1 MIPPFL
7 VPWAIRLAVVLG
19 IALSGY
25 LGYSHIKDIGYKEA
39 EAKYTLIIKD
49 YESIINKKIDSIE
62 TLSTTL
68 VAENRE
74 NSTLLAQDMQAIKDG
89 IKKKPLVIV
98 KDGECN
104 PSANFSDSFSKIN
117 QRANQSIK
125 DKKP

>member
-7 VPWAIRLAVVLG
+7 LPWILRVIVLLG
-19 IALSGY
+19 ITFSGY

-39 EAKYTLIIKD
+39 EAKYTLVIKD
-49 YESIINKKIDSIE
+49 YEANINKKIDSIE
-62 TLSTTL
+62 TLSSTL
-68 VAENRE
+68 VIENRE
-74 NSTLLAQDMQAIKDG
+74 NSNILAQDMQAIKDG

-104 PSANFSDSFSKIN
+104 PSTNFSDSFSKIN

>member
-7 VPWAIRLAVVLG
+7 IPWVIRLAAVLG

-25 LGYSHIKDIGYKEA
+25 LGYSNIKDIGYKEA
-39 EAKYTLIIKD
+39 EAKYSLIIKD
-49 YESIINKKIDSIE
+49 YESNINKKIDSIE

-89 IKKKPLVIV
+89 MRKKPLVIV

-104 PSANFSDSFSKIN
+104 PSTNFSDSFSKIN